1 MAPELSDNLTV
12 VSVEATMF
20 KVDGGHD
27 GHRFECVL
35 CIGLSDGRYHE
46 IEVESVTDPRD
57 WIKEVVR

>member
-1 MAPELSDNLTV
+1 MAPRSSNDLTV

-35 CIGLSDGRYHE
+35 CIELSNGQYHE
-46 IEVESVTDPRD
+46 IEVESVTNPRD
-57 WIKEVVR
+57 WVKEIVK